1 MEKIPMI
8 NNFQRMV
15 YETAILNAEK
25 YSQSEGKEPKFFSKV
40 DLSER
45 ENGSTDLVI
54 IQYFLKNEGT
64 YLQYL
69 RNKSTN
75 KLWR

>member
-1 MEKIPMI
+1 MI
-8 NNFQRMV
+8 NNFQKMV

-25 YSQSEGKEPKFFSKV
+25 YMMNENKEPKFFSKV

-64 YLQYL
+64 YL
-69 RNKSTN
+69 
-75 KLWR
+75 